1 MSTVSLAA
9 GTTSPLPSH
18 ALAAPPQTGVLE
30 GIENAIN
37 SLFTPIS
44 DGLSNIVFYE
54 VSLFG
59 VSFPWIVA
67 WLILAGVIFTI
78 YFGFVQF
85 RSFALALKIVR
96 GKYTRKDEPG
106 EITHFQALASAL
118 SGTVGLGNIAG
129 VGVAM
134 TLGGPG
140 ATFWMIIAGLLSMA
154 TKFVECTLGVK
165 YREVHAD
172 GTVSGG
178 PMHYLRIG
186 VAERIPNG
194 FGRGL
199 GKVLA
204 AGAAVMILF
213 FGVAGGNMFQANQT
227 FAQLREVTGGE
238 SGMLGGTVASF
249 AFGLIMAAVVGAVI
263 FGGIKSIG
271 AVTGRLVPAMGL
283 IYVAACLIVIGVNF
297 AQVPSA
303 IGTIL
308 AGAFSAEGVIGGAI
322 GAMIVGFQRAAF
334 SNEAGLGSSPIA
346 HSAVRTKNPAT
357 EGYVAL
363 IEPFVD
369 TVIVCTMTA
378 LTIVIA
384 GTPFWQ
390 EARDTAFAS
399 GGDELADGVLVTS
412 DAFSTVLPW
421 FPYVLALA
429 VLLFALSTIITW
441 GYYGQK
447 AWTYLFG
454 KSLVSERIYQAVFC
468 LFVIIG
474 SVLTLGSVLDF
485 ADAVL
490 FLLAVFNILGL
501 YVMAPVV
508 KREVKAFRQ
517 KMLDGEVTEVE
528 RSEQSLL

>member
-1 MSTVSLAA
+1 M
-9 GTTSPLPSH
+9 TSVPTS
-18 ALAAPPQTGVLE
+18 APPQPGVLE
-30 GIENAIN
+30 SIELSIN
-37 SLFTPIS
+37 SVFDPIS
-44 DGLSNIVFYE
+44 TGLSNIVFYE
-54 VSLFG
+54 VTVLG
-59 VSFPWIVA
+59 ADFPLIVG
-67 WLILAGVIFTI
+67 WLILAGVLFTL

-85 RSFALALKIVR
+85 RSIGLALRIVR
-96 GKYTRKDEPG
+96 GRYTRRDEPG

-129 VGVAM
+129 VGVAV
-134 TLGGPG
+134 TIGGPG
-140 ATFWMIIAGLLSMA
+140 ATFWMIVAGLLSMA

-165 YREVHAD
+165 YRDVHPD

-186 VAERIPNG
+186 VAERIPNA

-227 FAQLREVTGGE
+227 FAQLRNVTGGE
-238 SGMLGGTVASF
+238 TGLLGSGGAAFV
-249 AFGLIMAAVVGAVI
+249 FGLLLAALVGAVV
-263 FGGIKSIG
+263 FGGIKSVG
-271 AVTGRLVPAMGL
+271 AVTGRLVPAMA
-283 IYVAACLIVIGVNF
+283 IVYVTACLLVIAVNI
-297 AQVPSA
+297 AQVPTA
-303 IGTIL
+303 FGLIL
-308 AGAFSAEGVIGGAI
+308 SGAFSAEGVVGGAL

-369 TVIVCTMTA
+369 TVVICTMTA

-390 EARDTAFAS
+390 QAQATAFAS
-399 GGDELADGVLVTS
+399 GGSDVADGVLITS
-412 DAFSTVLPW
+412 DAFATVLPW
-421 FPYVLALA
+421 FPYVLAVA
-429 VLLFALSTIITW
+429 VFLFAVSTIITW

-454 KSLVSERIYQAVFC
+454 RNMVSERVYQVIFC
-468 LFVIIG
+468 FFVVVG

-490 FLLAVFNILGL
+490 FLLAFFNILGL
-501 YVMAPVV
+501 YVLAPVV
-508 KREVKAFRQ
+508 KKEVREFRA
-517 KMLDGEVTEVE
+517 KLASGEVAEVE
-528 RSEQSLL
+528 PSERAML